1 MNTKK
6 LWISC
11 VLLILLVFLQGC
23 IKLEINDK
31 IKQPDK
37 KEFEKCIETFKE
49 GKLVNNSKELP
60 PYLMDELAKEFCKQV
75 GDQSQK
81 QLENMSNT
89 IYGVYLDQGMIIG
102 KEGDE
107 FDVRVKN
114 NAGSGDF
121 YIKIDKTTTVSGNNI
136 EFEPKEI
143 SFHMESNEEKI
154 IKIYAK
160 PSIASSY
167 KLKNDYFP
175 INIIA
180 KKNNEPFRGA
190 YVIITVAAY

>member
-6 LWISC
+6 LRIFC
-11 VLLILLVFLQGC
+11 ILLILLIFLYGC
-23 IKLEINDK
+23 IKLEVNDK
-31 IKQPDK
+31 TKQSDNK
-37 KEFEKCIETFKE
+37 KFEKCIETFKE

-60 PYLMDELAKEFCKQV
+60 PYLIDELAKEFCRQV
-75 GDQSQK
+75 EDQSQK

-89 IYGVYLDQGMIIG
+89 IYGVYLDQGIIIG

-107 FDVRVKN
+107 FNLRVKN
-114 NAGSGDF
+114 NAGGGDF
-121 YIKIDKTTTVSGNNI
+121 YIKIDKTNTASGNNI
-136 EFEPKEI
+136 EFEPKEL

-160 PSIASSY
+160 PNITSSY
-167 KLKNDYFP
+167 KLKKDYFP

-180 KKNNEPFRGA
+180 KKNDESFRGA
-190 YVIITVAAY
+190 SVIITVATY